1 MPLMSHHKN
10 KFKQEQG
17 KNPNVIKEIKKVN
30 ATAFLL
36 GGRQLQKLYIYVY
49 LGITLKLAELLV
61 SIAESRSR
69 MDDNLA
75 QSFRRD
81 SVLRDCKRFDTVIA
95 SDKDKQYLQRFL
107 KFIN

>member
-1 MPLMSHHKN
+1 M
-10 KFKQEQG
+10 
-17 KNPNVIKEIKKVN
+17 KEIKKVN

-75 QSFRRD
+75 
-81 SVLRDCKRFDTVIA
+81 
-95 SDKDKQYLQRFL
+95 
-107 KFIN
+107 